1 MIVKVNNVLSTRDTK
16 QNITSLG
23 WTDKFHEVLL
33 SLRCIS
39 EKQARTRLDKRQSWS
54 QELT

>member
-1 MIVKVNNVLSTRDTK
+1 MFCLLRDTK

-23 WTDKFHEVLL
+23 CTDKFHEVLL

-39 EKQARTRLDKRQSWS
+39 EKQARTRLDKRQS
-54 QELT
+54 